1 MRFFSRDFLRFFMVY
16 SLLENS
22 SDFHVISHFELLRSQ
37 SWFVLGVSLWLQGL
51 WVIID
56 ICAISS
62 PWSKV
67 KNNYSLAWWDDYRYA
82 LYGSATVLVLSVG
95 QGVWSLVDFKNL
107 PTWTLNNISKWNY
120 FQDYE
125 TSIKGDR
132 VHSWWAVPVPPLQVT
147 MMMGSW
153 GVVKRWRNEI

>member
-1 MRFFSRDFLRFFMVY
+1 MRFFLEIFSDFSWY
-16 SLLENS
+16 SLYLRTPHIFTRS
-22 SDFHVISHFELLRSQ
+22 LLRSQ

-51 WVIID
+51 WVIKK

-62 PWSKV
+62 SIV
-67 KNNYSLAWWDDYRYA
+67 KNNDSLTWCDDYRYA

-153 GVVKRWRNEI
+153 GVVKRWKNEI